1 MPVAGLIRRLS
12 TAAVAPI
19 VAVSAAIAQPAA
31 PGKPGADPRC
41 STARLV
47 GTWERISLLRNGL
60 SVQPPDAPLFVKFG
74 SDGYWSMMEMPDRPR
89 VDKALAEQSAKEL
102 WSRFERVEGGY
113 GTWTTTNGVVTRRH
127 LVNIAA
133 GGENTSQDR
142 ACVFE
147 DEILALVGTGSNRS
161 PQARF
166 RRLQSQPLKSTA
178 LVGTWQRTALS
189 VNGNKSTPPAPL
201 IVILGED
208 GWFSQTQ
215 LPSGRKPA
223 GKPLEQFTVE
233 DYLATF
239 TGVSAARGTYS
250 VDGNVFARKHVADV
264 DPNLVG
270 FENVAQF
277 TLANDTLTLRGKT
290 RTGAPYEAVFSRL
303 KPSTATK

>member
-1 MPVAGLIRRLS
+1 M
-12 TAAVAPI
+12 
-19 VAVSAAIAQPAA
+19 
-31 PGKPGADPRC
+31 
-41 STARLV
+41 
-47 GTWERISLLRNGL
+47 SLLRNGL

-89 VDKALAEQSAKEL
+89 VEKPLAEQTAKEL

-113 GTWTTTNGVVTRRH
+113 GTWTTANDVVTRRH

-133 GGENTSQDR
+133 GGENTAQDR
-142 ACVFE
+142 VCSFE

-166 RRLQSQPLKSTA
+166 RRLPAQPLKSTA

-189 VNGNKSTPPAPL
+189 VNGNASKPPVPL

-215 LPSGRKPA
+215 LPAGRKPA

-264 DPNLVG
+264 DPSLVG
-270 FENVAQF
+270 FENAAQF
-277 TLANDTLTLRGKT
+277 TLTNDTLTLRGKT